1 MITCGRY
8 VGIPVAVVVGVVVDS
23 VADVDPVWGSV
34 LDVSKIKEEENQV
47 SVASAPEDAG
57 IVDGV
62 EVVLGLGGATVV
74 LGGVAL
80 DVVGTA
86 TADVEVEDGTEAT
99 ELDEVTAEGVAV
111 EATVE
116 EGLVPDAVVLDPN
129 EVVAVA
135 EVLGTTPVLPRLDE
149 VSVTSEEDA
158 ELGMDDS

>member
-8 VGIPVAVVVGVVVDS
+8 VGIPVAVVVGTVEDS
-23 VADVDPVWGSV
+23 VAVVDPVSDSV

-47 SVASAPEDAG
+47 SVAFAPEDAG

-62 EVVLGLGGATVV
+62 EVAMVLGGATVV

-80 DVVGTA
+80 DVVGAA

-116 EGLVPDAVVLDPN
+116 EGLVPDAVLLDPN
-129 EVVAVA
+129 EVVAFA

-149 VSVTSEEDA
+149 LSVTSEDA